1 MDNSIGVGAIVGL
14 AFASSIYVWKSESF
28 GVLQKTILYICII
41 FPPAQ
46 WLGILIMLIYNNI
59 KVENSAEK
67 VSERKVEQVKTKLDS
82 SINSLTELRD
92 KGILTDV
99 EYYEKVAKI
108 KTEKAQQEIQNSS
121 QYRQL
126 KSLRDSGI
134 LTKEE
139 FENKIKLIKIEEVKT
154 NAEKLIEVNEE
165 DSFTIG
171 DILAYTSASV
181 VIVLIIFYFVSL
193 I

>member
-14 AFASSIYVWKSESF
+14 TLASSVYVWKSESF
-28 GVLQKTILYICII
+28 SALQKTVLYICII

-46 WLGILIMLIYNNI
+46 WLGILIMLIYNNV
-59 KVENSAEK
+59 KAENSAER
-67 VSERKVEQVKTKLDS
+67 VNERKVEQVKTKLDS
-82 SINSLTELRD
+82 SIRSLTELRD

-121 QYRQL
+121 EYNQL

-134 LTKEE
+134 LSKEE
-139 FENKIKLIKIEEVKT
+139 FENKIKLIKIEDI
-154 NAEKLIEVNEE
+154 KLKEEITSVEE
-165 DSFTIG
+165 DKIKDYSHLELYLTYALRF
-171 DILAYTSASV
+171 L
-181 VIVLIIFYFVSL
+181 
-193 I
+193 

>member
-1 MDNSIGVGAIVGL
+1 MGNSIGVGAIVGL

-28 GVLQKTILYICII
+28 SVLQKIILYICII

-92 KGILTDV
+92 KGILTNV

-108 KTEKAQQEIQNSS
+108 KTEKAKEDIQNSS
-121 QYRQL
+121 EYRQL

-134 LTKEE
+134 LTTEE
-139 FENKIKLIKIEEVKT
+139 FNLKVEQISKNELKSLLKKI
-154 NAEKLIEVNEE
+154 N
-165 DSFTIG
+165 
-171 DILAYTSASV
+171 
-181 VIVLIIFYFVSL
+181 
-193 I
+193 